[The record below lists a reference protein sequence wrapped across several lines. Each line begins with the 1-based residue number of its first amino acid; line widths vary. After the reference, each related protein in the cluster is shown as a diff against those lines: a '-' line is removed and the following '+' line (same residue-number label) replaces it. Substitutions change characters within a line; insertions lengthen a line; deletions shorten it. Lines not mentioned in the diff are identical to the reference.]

1 VSTVNGLPFHM
12 LLVHALVV
20 LVPIAAGCVAASTL
34 WVSWRR
40 RLGEIPLVL
49 SALVVV
55 LTPLSTSAGEWLQ
68 EHVPDTE
75 RVRRHAE
82 LGDQLLPWLIGLL
95 VVAVLAELVRREHA
109 RVRRLAAGGPRTAL
123 RVVACLVA
131 LGCLVTVVRIGDSG
145 AQAVWHGKTSST
157 SSGG

>member
-1 VSTVNGLPFHM
+1 MSTVNGLPVHV

-20 LVPIAAGCVAASTL
+20 LVPLSAACVAAAAL
-34 WVSWRR
+34 WAGWAR

-49 SALVVV
+49 SVVV
-55 LTPLSTSAGEWLQ
+55 LALTPLTTSAGEWLE
-68 EHVPDTE
+68 EHVPDSE

-82 LGDQLLPWLIGLL
+82 LGDQMLPWLIGLV
-95 VVAVLAELVRREHA
+95 VVAVLVELVRRENA
-109 RVRRLAAGGPRTAL
+109 RVRRLSAGAPRTAL

-145 AQAVWHGKTSST
+145 AQAVWHGKTST
-157 SSGG
+157 SER

>member
-1 VSTVNGLPFHM
+1 MSTVNGLPVHV

-20 LVPIAAGCVAASTL
+20 LVPLSAACVAAAAL
-34 WVSWRR
+34 WASWAR

-49 SALVVV
+49 STSVLV
-55 LTPLSTSAGEWLQ
+55 LTPLTTSAGEWL
-68 EHVPDTE
+68 EERVPDSQ

-82 LGDQLLPWLIGLL
+82 LGDQMLPWLIGLL
-95 VVAVLAELVRREHA
+95 VVAVLVELVRRENA
-109 RVRRLAAGGPRTAL
+109 RVRRLASGAPRTAL

-145 AQAVWHGKTSST
+145 AQAVWHGKTST
-157 SSGG
+157 AER